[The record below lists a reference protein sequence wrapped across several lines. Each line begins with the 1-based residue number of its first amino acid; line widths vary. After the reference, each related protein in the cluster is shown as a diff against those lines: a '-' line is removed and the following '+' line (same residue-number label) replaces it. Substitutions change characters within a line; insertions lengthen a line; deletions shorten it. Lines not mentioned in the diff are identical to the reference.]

1 MFIRIKKGGIKE
13 AVIGRRLGQGLLCL
27 ILVGLMGSGEAAP
40 TVNEVTGVA
49 RVFGDGEKISEVIL
63 TYSEPLLAS
72 SVSPKDYVLSKGTLE
87 SVQVT
92 RSLPALKAAE
102 EGRYVILKVK
112 TENTVPETLPAPPQ
126 KETKE
131 KMRQEPKLDGHSDR
145 KAPDLGIAVKQVGE
159 VPGA

>member
-102 EGRYVILKVK
+102 EGRYVILKV
-112 TENTVPETLPAPPQ
+112 Q
-126 KETKE
+126 KIRCLKHCPH
-131 KMRQEPKLDGHSDR
+131 RPKR
-145 KAPDLGIAVKQVGE
+145 KQRKK
-159 VPGA
+159 